1 MSNRNRWTTFWT
13 ILITLFLLGMG
24 FVGLVG
30 AQDSGQAT
38 AVPEPTPVPTPAP
51 TPAAGIDGNLSDTV
65 SETVSEISWQNA
77 LEVAISMAVIFLAA
91 FYGGKLLYV
100 LLRRVA
106 NRTKYG
112 LDNQL
117 LEVIRPQIS
126 WFLLAIGFQFATAR
140 LDFLDDN
147 IEQLL
152 QTSYF
157 MLYLLVILATVWRAG
172 DFLVDWYITGNSEK
186 MNQNLVTQIVPLLK
200 RLAHFTLIL
209 IAAVIAAGYF
219 GINVLAISA
228 ALGLSGFALA
238 LAAKDTI
245 TNIISGFVLM
255 VSQPFKVGDR
265 IDVAS
270 LGSWGEAV
278 EIGIRSTNVLM
289 RDNRLVT
296 VPNSAIVD
304 NTVVN
309 YSMPDTT
316 YRLQTDIG
324 VGYGV
329 DIPHISQ
336 MIKDT
341 VAKVDGVLPDKNIDV
356 WFTEFGDSSN
366 TFRVRW
372 WVNSY
377 AEKRRSTH
385 AVNTAIQQLSEQ
397 MPIDMPN
404 PTYSLNNKVTF
415 SEEGVQQIA
424 EALKDPR

>member
-1 MSNRNRWTTFWT
+1 MSNRIRWTTFFT
-13 ILITLFLLGMG
+13 VLMTLCLLGIG

-38 AVPEPTPVPTPAP
+38 AVPEVTPVPTPSP

-65 SETVSEISWQNA
+65 SETVSDISWQDM
-77 LEVAISMAVIFLAA
+77 LEVAVSIAVIFLAA

-100 LLRRVA
+100 LLQRIA
-106 NRTKYG
+106 DRTKYG

-126 WFLLAIGFQFATAR
+126 WFLLAVGFQFATAR
-140 LDFLDDN
+140 LEFLDDN

-157 MLYLLVILATVWRAG
+157 LLYLFVVLATIWRAG

-186 MNQNLVTQIVPLLK
+186 MNQNLVTQVVPLLK
-200 RLAHFTLIL
+200 RLAHMTLFL
-209 IAAVIAAGYF
+209 ITGVIAAGYF

-270 LGSWGEAV
+270 LGSWGEVA

-289 RDNRLVT
+289 RDNRLVI

-309 YSMPDTT
+309 YSMPDST
-316 YRLQTDIG
+316 YRLQSDIG
-324 VGYGV
+324 IGYGV
-329 DIPHISQ
+329 DIPQISQ

-377 AEKRRSTH
+377 VEKRRSTH
-385 AVNTAIQQLSEQ
+385 DVNTAIQQLSEQ
-397 MPIDMPN
+397 LPIDMPN
-404 PTYSLNNKVTF
+404 PTFTVDNKILHNK
-415 SEEGVQQIA
+415 EEI
-424 EALKDPR
+424 L